1 MLSPKR
7 TKYRKQQRGRMKGK
21 ATRGNRINF
30 GEYGLVALEPA
41 WITARQIEAS
51 RRAMTRYVRR
61 GGQIWIRIFPDK
73 PVTQRAAETRMG
85 SGKGNPEYWVCV
97 VKPGRIL
104 FEMGGVAEPIARE
117 AMRLAAQKLPIKVK
131 FVTKADFEKP
141 EPAQA
146 AASEAATSSV

>member
-146 AASEAATSSV
+146 TVSEVATSSV